1 MRECVQPAGGTSR
14 LLLFAVLGVATGLG
28 VFGIET
34 VLVMRSGHALLQVDG
49 SGVVSAAL
57 TAARPAI
64 EKLLLRIAVAYAA
77 MGAIVGLMS
86 GALAHD
92 AARTRIGFWL
102 LWAVDA
108 AAICLFGAWA
118 AGIERPGLFEDI
130 EALRPALGWITRHG
144 EPWQPVLA
152 AALLFAL
159 HLPPSR
165 RRARTALRGAAALG
179 ITLLPS
185 VRLPA
190 PEGPHAPL
198 VVLIGIDAFRPDRIE
213 GEARQR
219 HLAPNLERFVQD
231 AVRFD
236 HAYSPIAQTEPAWA
250 AMLTASWPTRTG
262 VRHPLTA
269 DARRAPLPSFAAAF
283 SVAGFH
289 TTFATDCSRFN
300 WQGPGSGFEQ
310 RLQPPRGAMNF
321 ALEKLRYRVLGIF
334 AVNRLGSWWLPEIFD
349 NRALAGFYDPFG
361 YARRLASRLAAESR
375 AGPALFAYHD
385 TTIHYPGDVAYPFYR
400 AHAGAPLR
408 MWYAVPGS
416 EGSRHDSRAQREQ
429 LYDELVSE
437 ADAQLGIVLDRLRA
451 EGRYDDAFIV
461 VFSDHGE
468 GFQPGFPEL
477 AGAVP
482 VHGAR
487 LSEDENRILLA
498 FKAPAGSGIEMGRTV
513 HQLVRL
519 IDVGPTLLEAAGLRP
534 LANADGVSLL
544 PLLHGGTLPPLRLYA
559 ETGYTHVAP
568 DAFDPEHFSGGPRG
582 IDAFQVRGDG
592 AVEMNDRAHS
602 LAMREKDVGALDGT
616 GWLVRAPQA
625 DGSVRE
631 RCEGTCS
638 AALRTWLAS
647 VQTAP

>member
-1 MRECVQPAGGTSR
+1 MRSARGGHVAPAAVRRARRRHGIGCVRHRNRSGDALRPCAAPGGRQRRGQRRAQRREAGDREAAPPHRRGLRRDGRHRGPDERRLGARRGAHANR
-14 LLLFAVLGVATGLG
+14 LLAPLGRRRGGDLPVRRVGC
-28 VFGIET
+28 
-34 VLVMRSGHALLQVDG
+34 GHR
-49 SGVVSAAL
+49 
-57 TAARPAI
+57 AARTV
-64 EKLLLRIAVAYAA
+64 RGHRGAA
-77 MGAIVGLMS
+77 AGARLDHAS
-86 GALAHD
+86 WRAL
-92 AARTRIGFWL
+92 AARTRRCA
-102 LWAVDA
+102 AVRA
-108 AAICLFGAWA
+108 ASA
-118 AGIERPGLFEDI
+118 AE
-130 EALRPALGWITRHG
+130 
-144 EPWQPVLA
+144 Q
-152 AALLFAL
+152 
-159 HLPPSR
+159 
-165 RRARTALRGAAALG
+165 
-179 ITLLPS
+179 
-185 VRLPA
+185 
-190 PEGPHAPL
+190 APL

-213 GEARQR
+213 GEALQR

-468 GFQPGFPEL
+468 GFQPGFPDL

-544 PLLHGGTLPPLRLYA
+544 PLLRGGTLPPLRLYA

-568 DAFDPEHFSGGPRG
+568 DAFDAEHFSGGPRG

-602 LAMREKDVGALDGT
+602 LAMREKDAGALDGT